1 MPNTQSRLVEK
12 DFFFGGYKFFYA
24 LLSPSHYQFSL
35 LNTVNWFLLRSGAR
49 NIPKERP
56 MALRGI
62 TSFVVGILNSGM
74 RMK

>member
-1 MPNTQSRLVEK
+1 MSCRGLLKRE
-12 DFFFGGYKFFYA
+12 FFFGGYKFFYA
-24 LLSPSHYQFSL
+24 PLSPSHYQFSL

-62 TSFVVGILNSGM
+62 TSFVVGILNPEM
-74 RMK
+74 RIK